1 MYQEKEP
8 YTIYYDLTNQNCE
21 VVKITPDGWSILGG
35 NDTPT
40 IFRKYKNQ
48 KAQVYPSRKYPS
60 NILDQ
65 FVDLL
70 NIKNEE
76 IQRQT
81 NAKGRIVSKV
91 VVTEQRELFKGYLLG
106 LFYPGIPK
114 PVFMSHGGQNASKS
128 TTQVFVKLTVNPTSP
143 KLLRIPSDE
152 DAMSQQFMHNYVCF
166 YDNLT
171 KLTDWQSD
179 ELCRAST
186 GGGNSK
192 RKLFSDDEDILY
204 EYIRCTGF
212 SGINLVATKPDLLSR
227 GIIFKQETIPDED
240 LREDIVI
247 EHKFNKILSQLLG
260 FIFDVMVKVLRYRKT
275 HHGIVKDI
283 KPRSPNG

>member
-1 MYQEKEP
+1 MIIGPLLIITQAIDSSRFKSWFCKQFFAESGTDTFLTTDAVTKVVEYLNGIAQFECPKKDLEVRIAGCTEGEP
-8 YTIYYDLTNQNCE
+8 YTIYYDLTNSKCE
-21 VVKITPDGWSILGG
+21 VIKITPNGWSILGG
-35 NDTPT
+35 NDIPT

-48 KAQVYPSRKYPS
+48 KAQVYPSRKYTS

-76 IQRQT
+76 IHRET
-81 NAKGRIVSKV
+81 NARGRIVSRA
-91 VVTEQRELFKGYLLG
+91 VVTKQRELFKGYIFG

-128 TTQVFVKLTVNPTSP
+128 TTKVFVKLTVDPNSP
-143 KLLRIPSDE
+143 KLLSIPSDE

-171 KLTDWQSD
+171 KLTDMQSD
-179 ELCRAST
+179 QLCRAST

-204 EYIRCTGF
+204 GQVSNY
-212 SGINLVATKPDLLSR
+212 SS
-227 GIIFKQETIPDED
+227 
-240 LREDIVI
+240 
-247 EHKFNKILSQLLG
+247 
-260 FIFDVMVKVLRYRKT
+260 
-275 HHGIVKDI
+275 
-283 KPRSPNG
+283 